1 MDKEKFLKS
10 RNVLKNYHIA
20 ILFSMLNP
28 NHETSSPDLLKDFLN
43 FVKISEQALDSLLSD
58 FDFLEFSC
66 NIKQT
71 ILLIKNK
78 EHGILIENNLDCEKN
93 DKELKR
99 CFDKC
104 LTGCCIKPPMIVSI
118 NWEISKEPRQLPSGI
133 KKIIHNIIAKELAD
147 FFSNWC
153 EKQSEESLAKGILTQ
168 YVKKLQSI
176 SQLK

>member
-10 RNVLKNYHIA
+10 RTEWKNYHSA

-28 NHETSSPDLLKDFLN
+28 NHETSSSDVLKDFLK
-43 FVKISEQALDSLLSD
+43 FVKMPEQALNSLLSD

-78 EHGILIENNLDCEKN
+78 KHGILIENNLDCEKN

-104 LTGCCIKPPMIVSI
+104 LTECYIKPPLIVSI
-118 NWEISKEPRQLPSGI
+118 NWETPDERKIPKGI
-133 KKIIHNIIAKELAD
+133 KEFVRNITVKELVD
-147 FFSNWC
+147 FFTDWC
-153 EKQSEESLAKGILTQ
+153 EKQTEESLARGILTQ
-168 YVKKLQSI
+168 YVKKIQI
-176 SQLK
+176 S